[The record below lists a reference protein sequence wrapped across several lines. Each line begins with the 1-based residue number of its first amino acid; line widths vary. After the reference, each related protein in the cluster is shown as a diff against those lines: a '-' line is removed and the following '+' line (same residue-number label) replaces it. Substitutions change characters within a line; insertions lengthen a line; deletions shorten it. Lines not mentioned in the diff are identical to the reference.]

1 MSTSQAQFV
10 FENPGPAPSTL
21 PGIHHV
27 TLAGV
32 HQGLRELSVWQQV
45 LEPGA
50 ATPPHRHDC
59 EEVVLCTAGHGE
71 LRIDGETSHPFGPD
85 STLHLPPHVLH
96 QIVNAG
102 DEPLHM
108 VAVFSATPVAAYLP
122 DGEAI
127 ELPWRT

>member
-1 MSTSQAQFV
+1 MSIPDTRFV
-10 FENPGPAPSTL
+10 FENPAPAPSAL
-21 PGIHHV
+21 PGVRHA
-27 TLAGV
+27 TLAGS
-32 HQGLRELSVWQQV
+32 HLGLRTLSVWQQV
-45 LEPGA
+45 LAPGA

-59 EEVVLCTAGHGE
+59 EEVVLCTAGRGE
-71 LRIDGETSHPFGPD
+71 LRIDGQPSEAFGAD

-102 DEPLHM
+102 DEPLHI